1 MAVASELIHK
11 HPLLGRLTP
20 EQILRFAQAGELEVF
35 KAGEE
40 IVVEGTLGDAL
51 YLILSGRADV
61 IVAPRQG
68 QPPGLLSA
76 ESGGRRLAS
85 LLPGEFFGEMSLVEP
100 APRSATVRAAEI
112 TEVFRLPNF
121 ALQNLLQ
128 DDPFAFNIV
137 LVSIVR
143 VLSHRLRRTNEIVG
157 SIGLLS
163 EWLAGSLV

>member
-1 MAVASELIHK
+1 MAVAADLIRH
-11 HPLLGRLTP
+11 HPLLGRLTA
-20 EQILRFAQAGELEVF
+20 EQILRFGQSGELENF
-35 KAGEE
+35 QPGED

-61 IVAPRQG
+61 IVTPRAGAPPSLG
-68 QPPGLLSA
+68 H
-76 ESGGRRLAS
+76 EGRRLAS
-85 LLPGEFFGEMSLVEP
+85 LVPGEFFGEMSLVEP
-100 APRSATVRAAEI
+100 APRSATVRAIEP

-137 LVSIVR
+137 LVSVVR
-143 VLSHRLRRTNEIVG
+143 VLSARLRKTNEIVG

>member
-1 MAVASELIHK
+1 MAVASDLIRQ
-11 HPLLGRLTP
+11 HPLLGRLSP
-20 EQILRFAQAGELEVF
+20 EQIVRFAQWGELEVF
-35 KAGEE
+35 QAGED
-40 IVVEGTLGDAL
+40 IVVEGTMGDSL

-61 IVAPRQG
+61 IVRAKSEEPIG
-68 QPPGLLSA
+68 
-76 ESGGRRLAS
+76 EGRKLAS
-85 LLPGEFFGEMSLVEP
+85 LWPGEFFGEMSLVEP
-100 APRSATVRAAEI
+100 APRSATVRAGDL

-137 LVSIVR
+137 LVSVVR
-143 VLSHRLRRTNEIVG
+143 VLSHRLRKTNEIVG